1 MRVTSLF
8 RHTKSIAVAA
18 IVIVYALTAL
28 TVVHPQPAQAIAIPT
43 PARAEFFGDS
53 IMYESYWHMVSQF
66 TKKKGWTYNVTAY
79 PGFALCDWLSAIDA
93 KLATKPSVL
102 VIESQGNS
110 LTSCMKDVNGVNY
123 PYGSTGWLNKYK
135 ADFDHVF
142 ASANANGVKV
152 LVVYPLPFAIPSL
165 TTASNQLTSMIKTEA
180 AKYHNISVTAAPRNA
195 VTSSGKFIWEK
206 SCLASEGT
214 AVGCDPVT
222 HKIKVRSSDGVH
234 LCPLSQ
240 TPADFLNGCPQYSS
254 GEFRYAKALVAATVS
269 PPAPLL
275 P

>member
-1 MRVTSLF
+1 MF
-8 RHTKSIAVAA
+8 RRTKFTAIVAIAAVYAVAGMT
-18 IVIVYALTAL
+18 IVR
-28 TVVHPQPAQAIAIPT
+28 PQPAQAVAIPT
-43 PARAEFFGDS
+43 PAHAEFFGDS

-66 TKKKGWTYNVTAY
+66 SKKKGWTYHVSAY
-79 PGFALCDWLSAIDA
+79 PGYALCDWLSAIDA

-110 LTSCMKDVNGVNY
+110 VTSCMKDANGINY
-123 PYGSTGWLNKYK
+123 PYGSAGWLNKYK
-135 ADFDHVF
+135 TDFNHVF

-152 LVVYPLPFAIPSL
+152 LVVYPLPFAAPSL
-165 TTASNQLTSMIKTEA
+165 TTYSSQLTTMIKTEA

-206 SCLASEGT
+206 SCLATETT
-214 AVGCDPVT
+214 AMGCNAVT
-222 HKIKVRSSDGVH
+222 RKITVRAPDGIH
-234 LCPLSQ
+234 LCPTATGSYN
-240 TPADFLNGCPQYSS
+240 FMNGCPQYSS
-254 GEFRYAKALVAATVS
+254 GEYRYAKALVAATVS